1 MQPQCTLQCKHE
13 GEERNKEGGWRETK
27 KKIATRHLAL
37 TPNLLQYARVAIV
50 VGNDM
55 LINSALEKELGKVQR
70 ASDQQWKV
78 AGVGAAS
85 ACAVSRLWSF
95 FISGCGKKV
104 RDE

>member
-1 MQPQCTLQCKHE
+1 MR
-13 GEERNKEGGWRETK
+13 ERRGGWRETK

-37 TPNLLQYARVAIV
+37 TANLLQYARVAIV

-104 RDE
+104 G